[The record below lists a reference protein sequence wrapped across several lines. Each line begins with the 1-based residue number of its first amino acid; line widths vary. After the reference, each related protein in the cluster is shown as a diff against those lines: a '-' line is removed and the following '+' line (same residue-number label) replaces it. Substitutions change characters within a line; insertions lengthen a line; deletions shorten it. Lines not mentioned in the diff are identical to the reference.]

1 MSAPI
6 PPGEPQSNSALIW
19 VLVGCAGLLVLGLCG
34 ATGFGVWRYL
44 EASTTA
50 PYPGP
55 APVPTPMPTP
65 PYPAPPSGPAPGP
78 GPSLPAPPQMGV
90 SPRTV
95 TATVTSVTG
104 SSPVAVGATCGFNVE
119 RHTRPDPPGFWCRA
133 QITCGGT
140 LLYGGPSAGFFPC
153 QLFEQPRRD
162 VTGEDDMTTASDTDA
177 AMRIDT
183 RTGTLS
189 IRDDSAGTHGQYT
202 VEARITDVR

>member
-6 PPGEPQSNSALIW
+6 PPAEPQSNNTLIW

-34 ATGFGVWRYL
+34 ATGFGVWLYL
-44 EASTTA
+44 EDSRTA
-50 PYPGP
+50 APM
-55 APVPTPMPTP
+55 PVPTPT

-78 GPSLPAPPQMGV
+78 GPALPAPPQMGA
-90 SPRTV
+90 SPRTI

-133 QITCGGT
+133 QISCGGT

-162 VTGEDDMTTASDTDA
+162 VTGEDDMMTGSDTDA
-177 AMRIDT
+177 AMRLDT
-183 RTGTLS
+183 RAGTLS
-189 IRDDSAGTHGQYT
+189 IRDDSAGPHGQYT
-202 VEARITDVR
+202 LEARITDVR